1 MHPAQ
6 IVSLFDQQ
14 AAGYDRQWSRTAP
27 IRDCLSLL
35 LEPLLAGLPEQAR
48 VLCVGAG
55 TGQELA
61 QLAGRFPRWRFTAL
75 DPSSTMIELCRQRA
89 SDEGFAAR
97 CEFHAGFL
105 DTLPGSD
112 AFDVATCFLVSQFI
126 TGADERTRFF
136 AGIRARLREGGLLAS
151 SDLAAD
157 IRSPA
162 YAVLL
167 PAWARMMAAADVPA
181 ETIER
186 IRAAYAGDVA
196 VLPPEQVEAI
206 IAAGGFEAPVRFY
219 QAGLIH
225 GWISRRQG

>member
-1 MHPAQ
+1 M
-6 IVSLFDQQ
+6 
-14 AAGYDRQWSRTAP
+14 
-27 IRDCLSLL
+27 
-35 LEPLLAGLPEQAR
+35 
-48 VLCVGAG
+48 GAG

-61 QLAGRFPRWRFTAL
+61 RLAARFPRWRFTAV
-75 DPSSTMIELCRQRA
+75 DPSSAMIEVCRQRA

-112 AFDVATCFLVSQFI
+112 AFDLATCFLVSQFI
-126 TGADERTRFF
+126 TDTHERARFF
-136 AGIRARLREGGLLAS
+136 AAIRARLREGGLLAS
-151 SDLAAD
+151 SDLAGD
-157 IRSPA
+157 IGSPA

-167 PAWARMMAAADVPA
+167 PAWARMMAAAEVPA
-181 ETIER
+181 EAVER

-206 IAAGGFEAPVRFY
+206 IAAGGFGAPVRFF